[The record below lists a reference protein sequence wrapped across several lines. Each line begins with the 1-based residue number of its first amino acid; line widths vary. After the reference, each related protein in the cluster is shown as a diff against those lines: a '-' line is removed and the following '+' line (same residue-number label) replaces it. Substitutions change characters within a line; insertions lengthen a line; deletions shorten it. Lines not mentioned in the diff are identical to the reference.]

1 MKVLFLG
8 SPYFAVK
15 ILEKLLKSRHKVV
28 AVVTQSDKP
37 SGRGQ
42 KLMPTQVK
50 VFAKEKGIA
59 VYSFDKLSQHLDEI
73 EEIDYDIAVTAS
85 FGQIL
90 NEKFLSIAP
99 CINVHPS
106 LLPKYRG
113 ATPIQSALLSGDKVT
128 GVSIMKVVR
137 AVDAGDVIAQKQVK
151 IEEDDDYTTLQEKLA
166 DVGGDMLVEVLDL
179 FALGQVKTFKQD
191 DDKATF
197 CRKLEKSDAFLDLN
211 KTASEIVNQSRAL
224 CEMGVFLLV
233 DGQRLKV
240 AQIKNVSKDFQ
251 NLKIGEVAP
260 VKGRIIF
267 GCSDGA
273 VEIGKCLS
281 KNGKMVPAKDF
292 LNGFS
297 FEGKKIN

>member
-1 MKVLFLG
+1 MKILFLG

-15 ILEKLLKSRHKVV
+15 ILKRLLQSSHNVV

-50 VFAKEKGIA
+50 QFATEKGIP

-73 EEIDYDIAVTAS
+73 EKIDYDIAVTAS

-128 GVSIMKVVR
+128 GVSIMEVVR

-240 AQIKNVSKDFQ
+240 SEVKNVSKDFQ

-260 VKGRIIF
+260 VKGRIIL

>member
-1 MKVLFLG
+1 MKILFLG

-15 ILEKLLKSRHKVV
+15 ILKRLLQSSHNVV

-50 VFAKEKGIA
+50 QFATEKGIP

-73 EEIDYDIAVTAS
+73 EKIDYDIAVTAS

-128 GVSIMKVVR
+128 GVSIMEVVR

-151 IEEDDDYTTLQEKLA
+151 IEEDDDYTTLQDKLA

-240 AQIKNVSKDFQ
+240 GSIKDVSKDFQ
-251 NLKIGEVAP
+251 ELNIGEMAP

-267 GCSDGA
+267 GCKDGA
-273 VEIGKCLS
+273 VEIGQCLS

>member
-15 ILEKLLKSRHKVV
+15 ILKRLLQSSHNVV

-50 VFAKEKGIA
+50 QFATEKGIP

-137 AVDAGDVIAQKQVK
+137 AVDAGDVIAQKQ
-151 IEEDDDYTTLQEKLA
+151 IEIEDEDDYISLQDKLA
-166 DVGGDMLVEVLDL
+166 SIGGDLLVEVLDL
-179 FALGQVKTFKQD
+179 FEKGQVKAVGQEES
-191 DDKATF
+191 KATF

-224 CEMGVFLLV
+224 CQMGVFILV

-240 AQIKNVSKDFQ
+240 GSIKDVSKDFQ
-251 NLKIGEVAP
+251 ELNIGEAAP
-260 VKGRIIF
+260 VKGRIIL

>member
-1 MKVLFLG
+1 MKILFLG

-15 ILEKLLKSRHKVV
+15 ILKRLLQSSHNVV

-50 VFAKEKGIA
+50 QFATEKGIP

-73 EEIDYDIAVTAS
+73 EKIDYDIAVTAS

-128 GVSIMKVVR
+128 GVSIMEVVR

-179 FALGQVKTFKQD
+179 FEKGQVKTFKQD

-240 AQIKNVSKDFQ
+240 SEIKNVSKDFQ

-260 VKGRIIF
+260 VKGRIIL

>member
-240 AQIKNVSKDFQ
+240 SEVKNVSKDFQ

-260 VKGRIIF
+260 VKGRIIL

>member
-15 ILEKLLKSRHKVV
+15 ILKRLLQSSHNVV

-50 VFAKEKGIA
+50 QFATEKGIP
-59 VYSFDKLSQHLDEI
+59 VISFDKLSQHLDEI
-73 EEIDYDIAVTAS
+73 EKIDYDIAVTAS

-137 AVDAGDVIAQKQVK
+137 AVDAGDVLAQKQVK

-166 DVGGDMLVEVLDL
+166 DVGGDLLVEVLDL

-224 CEMGVFLLV
+224 CEMGVFILV

-281 KNGKMVPAKDF
+281 KNGKMVPTKDF

>member
-1 MKVLFLG
+1 MKILFLG

-15 ILEKLLKSRHKVV
+15 ILKRLLQSSHNVV

-50 VFAKEKGIA
+50 QFATEKGIP
-59 VYSFDKLSQHLDEI
+59 VISFDKLSQHLDEI
-73 EEIDYDIAVTAS
+73 EKIDYDIAVTAS

-240 AQIKNVSKDFQ
+240 SEIKNVSKDFQ

-260 VKGRIIF
+260 VKGRIIL

>member
-1 MKVLFLG
+1 MKILFLG

-50 VFAKEKGIA
+50 VFAKEKGIP

-73 EEIDYDIAVTAS
+73 KKVDYDIAVTAS

-137 AVDAGDVIAQKQVK
+137 AVDAGDVIAQKQ
-151 IEEDDDYTTLQEKLA
+151 IEIEDEDDYISLQDKLA
-166 DVGGDMLVEVLDL
+166 SIGGDLLVEVLDL
-179 FALGQVKTFKQD
+179 FEKGQVKAVGQD
-191 DDKATF
+191 ESKATF
-197 CRKLEKSDAFLDLN
+197 CRKLEKGDGLLDFN
-211 KTASEIVNQSRAL
+211 KSACQLVNQSRAL
-224 CEMGVFLLV
+224 CQMGVFILV

-240 AQIKNVSKDFQ
+240 GSIKDVSKDFQ
-251 NLKIGEVAP
+251 GLNIGEMAP

-267 GCSDGA
+267 GCKDGA
-273 VEIGKCLS
+273 VEIGQCLS
-281 KNGKMVPAKDF
+281 KNGKMISAKDF

>member
-1 MKVLFLG
+1 MKILFLG

-15 ILEKLLKSRHKVV
+15 ILKRLLQSSHNVV

-50 VFAKEKGIA
+50 QFATEKGMP

-73 EEIDYDIAVTAS
+73 EKIDYDIAVTAS

-128 GVSIMKVVR
+128 GVSIMEVVR

-151 IEEDDDYTTLQEKLA
+151 IEEDDDYTTLQDKLA

-197 CRKLEKSDAFLDLN
+197 CRKVEKSDAFLDLN

-240 AQIKNVSKDFQ
+240 SQIKNVSKDFQ

-260 VKGRIIF
+260 VKGRIIL

>member
-1 MKVLFLG
+1 MKILFLG

-15 ILEKLLKSRHKVV
+15 ILKRLLQSSHNVV

-50 VFAKEKGIA
+50 QFATEKGIP

-73 EEIDYDIAVTAS
+73 EKIDYDIAVTAS

-179 FALGQVKTFKQD
+179 FEKGQVKTFKQD

-240 AQIKNVSKDFQ
+240 SEIKNVSKDFQ

-260 VKGRIIF
+260 VKGRIIL

>member
-15 ILEKLLKSRHKVV
+15 ILKRLLQSSHNVV

-50 VFAKEKGIA
+50 QFATEKGIP

-73 EEIDYDIAVTAS
+73 EKIDYDIAVTAS

-128 GVSIMKVVR
+128 GVSIMEVVR

-240 AQIKNVSKDFQ
+240 SEIKNVSKDFQ

>member
-15 ILEKLLKSRHKVV
+15 ILKRLLQSSHNVV

-50 VFAKEKGIA
+50 QFATEKGIP

-73 EEIDYDIAVTAS
+73 EKIDYDIAVTAS

-128 GVSIMKVVR
+128 GVSIMEVVR

-151 IEEDDDYTTLQEKLA
+151 IEEDDDYTTLQDKLA
-166 DVGGDMLVEVLDL
+166 DVGGDMLIEVLDL

-211 KTASEIVNQSRAL
+211 KTASEIANQSRAL
-224 CEMGVFLLV
+224 CEMGVFMLV

-260 VKGRIIF
+260 VKGRIIL

>member
-1 MKVLFLG
+1 MKILFLG

-73 EEIDYDIAVTAS
+73 EKIDYDIAVTAS

-224 CEMGVFLLV
+224 CQMGVFILV

-240 AQIKNVSKDFQ
+240 SEIKNVSKDFQ
-251 NLKIGEVAP
+251 NLKIGEIAP
-260 VKGRIIF
+260 VKGRIIL

>member
-15 ILEKLLKSRHKVV
+15 ILKRLLQSSHNVV

-50 VFAKEKGIA
+50 QFATEKGIP

-73 EEIDYDIAVTAS
+73 EKIDYDIAVTAS

-128 GVSIMKVVR
+128 GVSIMEVVR

-151 IEEDDDYTTLQEKLA
+151 IEEDDDYTTLQDKLA

-211 KTASEIVNQSRAL
+211 RTASEIVNQSRAL
-224 CEMGVFLLV
+224 CEMGVFILV

-240 AQIKNVSKDFQ
+240 SQIKNVSKDFQ

-260 VKGRIIF
+260 VKGKIIL

>member
-15 ILEKLLKSRHKVV
+15 ILKRLLQSSHNVV

-50 VFAKEKGIA
+50 QFATEKGIP

-73 EEIDYDIAVTAS
+73 EKIDYDIAVTAS

-113 ATPIQSALLSGDKVT
+113 ATPIQSSLLSGDKVT
-128 GVSIMKVVR
+128 GVSIMEVVR

-151 IEEDDDYTTLQEKLA
+151 IEEDDDYTTLQDKLA

-240 AQIKNVSKDFQ
+240 SEVKNVSKDFQ
-251 NLKIGEVAP
+251 ELNIGEMAP

-267 GCSDGA
+267 GCKDGA

>member
-1 MKVLFLG
+1 MKILFLG

-50 VFAKEKGIA
+50 VFAKEKGIP

-73 EEIDYDIAVTAS
+73 KKIDYDIAVTAS

-240 AQIKNVSKDFQ
+240 SEVKNVSKDFQ

-260 VKGRIIF
+260 VKGRIIL

>member
-15 ILEKLLKSRHKVV
+15 ILKRLLQSSHNVV

-50 VFAKEKGIA
+50 QFATEKGIP

-73 EEIDYDIAVTAS
+73 EKIDYDIAVTAS

-128 GVSIMKVVR
+128 GVSIMEVVR

-240 AQIKNVSKDFQ
+240 SEIKNVSKDFQ

-260 VKGRIIF
+260 VKGRIIL

>member
-15 ILEKLLKSRHKVV
+15 ILKRLLQSRHEVI

-50 VFAKEKGIA
+50 VFAKEKGIP

-73 EEIDYDIAVTAS
+73 EKIDYDIAVTAS

-113 ATPIQSALLSGDKVT
+113 ATPIQSALLSGDKVS

-137 AVDAGDVIAQKQVK
+137 AVDAGDVIAQKQ
-151 IEEDDDYTTLQEKLA
+151 IEIEDEDDYISLQDKLA
-166 DVGGDMLVEVLDL
+166 SIGGDLLVEVLDL
-179 FALGQVKTFKQD
+179 FEKGQVKAVGQD
-191 DDKATF
+191 ESKATF

-224 CEMGVFLLV
+224 CQMGVFILV

-240 AQIKNVSKDFQ
+240 GSIKDVSKDFQ
-251 NLKIGEVAP
+251 GLNIGEMAP

-267 GCSDGA
+267 GCKDGA
-273 VEIGKCLS
+273 VEIGQCLS
-281 KNGKMVPAKDF
+281 KNGKMISAKDF

>member
-50 VFAKEKGIA
+50 QFATEKGIP

-73 EEIDYDIAVTAS
+73 EKIDYDIAVTAS

-113 ATPIQSALLSGDKVT
+113 ATPIQSALLSGDKAT
-128 GVSIMKVVR
+128 GVSIMEVVR

-151 IEEDDDYTTLQEKLA
+151 IEEDDDYTTLQDKLA
-166 DVGGDMLVEVLDL
+166 DVGGDMLIEVLDL

-211 KTASEIVNQSRAL
+211 KTACEIVNQSRAL
-224 CEMGVFLLV
+224 CEMGVFMLV

-260 VKGRIIF
+260 VKGRIIL

>member
-15 ILEKLLKSRHKVV
+15 ILKRLLQSSHNVV

-50 VFAKEKGIA
+50 QFATEKGIP

-73 EEIDYDIAVTAS
+73 EKIDYDIAVTAS

-137 AVDAGDVIAQKQVK
+137 AVDAGDVLAQKQVK

-211 KTASEIVNQSRAL
+211 NTASEIVNQSRAL
-224 CEMGVFLLV
+224 CEMGVFILV

-240 AQIKNVSKDFQ
+240 AQIKNVGKDFQ

-260 VKGRIIF
+260 VKGRIIL

>member
-15 ILEKLLKSRHKVV
+15 ILKRLLQSSHNVV

-50 VFAKEKGIA
+50 QFATEKGIP

-73 EEIDYDIAVTAS
+73 EKIDYDIAVTAS

-128 GVSIMKVVR
+128 GVSIMEVVR

-197 CRKLEKSDAFLDLN
+197 CRKLEKSDAFLDFN

-224 CEMGVFLLV
+224 CEMGVFLIV

-240 AQIKNVSKDFQ
+240 SEVKNVSKDFQ

-260 VKGRIIF
+260 VKGRIIL

>member
-15 ILEKLLKSRHKVV
+15 ILKRLLQSSHNVV

-50 VFAKEKGIA
+50 QFATEKGIP

-73 EEIDYDIAVTAS
+73 EKIDYDIAVTAS

-128 GVSIMKVVR
+128 GVSIMEVVR

-151 IEEDDDYTTLQEKLA
+151 IEEDDDYTTLQDKLA

-240 AQIKNVSKDFQ
+240 SEVKNVSKDFQ

-260 VKGRIIF
+260 VKGRIIL

-281 KNGKMVPAKDF
+281 KNGKMVSAKDF

>member
-73 EEIDYDIAVTAS
+73 EKIDYDIAVTAS

-128 GVSIMKVVR
+128 GVSIMEVVR

-151 IEEDDDYTTLQEKLA
+151 IEEDDDYTTLQDKLA

-211 KTASEIVNQSRAL
+211 KTAFEIVNQSRAL

-240 AQIKNVSKDFQ
+240 SEVKNVSKDFQ

-260 VKGRIIF
+260 VKGRIIL

>member
-15 ILEKLLKSRHKVV
+15 ILKRLLQSSHNVV

-50 VFAKEKGIA
+50 QFATEKGIP

-73 EEIDYDIAVTAS
+73 EKIDYDIAVTAS

-128 GVSIMKVVR
+128 GVSIMEVVR

-224 CEMGVFLLV
+224 CEMGVFMLV

-240 AQIKNVSKDFQ
+240 SEVKNVSKDFQ

-260 VKGRIIF
+260 VKGRIIL

>member
-15 ILEKLLKSRHKVV
+15 ILKRLLQSSHNVV

-50 VFAKEKGIA
+50 QFATEKGIP

-73 EEIDYDIAVTAS
+73 EKIDYDIAVTAS

-128 GVSIMKVVR
+128 GVSIMEVVR

-151 IEEDDDYTTLQEKLA
+151 IEEDDDYTTLQDKLA

-191 DDKATF
+191 DDKAIF

-211 KTASEIVNQSRAL
+211 RTASEIVNQSRAL
-224 CEMGVFLLV
+224 CEMGVFILV

-260 VKGRIIF
+260 VKGRIIL

>member
-15 ILEKLLKSRHKVV
+15 ILKRLLQSSHNVV

-50 VFAKEKGIA
+50 QFATEKGIP

-73 EEIDYDIAVTAS
+73 EKIDYDIAVTAS

-128 GVSIMKVVR
+128 GVSIMEVVR

-151 IEEDDDYTTLQEKLA
+151 IEEDDDYTTLQDKLA

-224 CEMGVFLLV
+224 CEMGVFMLV

-240 AQIKNVSKDFQ
+240 AQIKNVGKDFQ

-260 VKGRIIF
+260 VKGRIIL

-281 KNGKMVPAKDF
+281 KNGKMISAKDF

>member
-15 ILEKLLKSRHKVV
+15 ILKRLLQSSHNVV

-50 VFAKEKGIA
+50 QFATEKGIP

-73 EEIDYDIAVTAS
+73 EKIDYDIAVTAS

-128 GVSIMKVVR
+128 GVSIMEVVR

-151 IEEDDDYTTLQEKLA
+151 IEEDDDYTTLQDKLA

-211 KTASEIVNQSRAL
+211 NTASEIVNQSRAL
-224 CEMGVFLLV
+224 CEMGVFILV

-240 AQIKNVSKDFQ
+240 AQIKNVGKDFQ

-260 VKGRIIF
+260 VKGRIIL

>member
-1 MKVLFLG
+1 MKILFLG

-15 ILEKLLKSRHKVV
+15 ILKRLLQSSHNVV

-50 VFAKEKGIA
+50 QFATEKGIP
-59 VYSFDKLSQHLDEI
+59 VISFDKLSQHLDEI
-73 EEIDYDIAVTAS
+73 EKIDYDIAVTAS

-179 FALGQVKTFKQD
+179 FEKGQVKTFKQD

-240 AQIKNVSKDFQ
+240 SEIKNVSKDFQ

-260 VKGRIIF
+260 VKGRIIL

>member
-15 ILEKLLKSRHKVV
+15 ILKRLLQSSHNVV

-50 VFAKEKGIA
+50 QFATEKGIP

-73 EEIDYDIAVTAS
+73 EKIDYDIAVTAS

-90 NEKFLSIAP
+90 NEKFLSLAP

-137 AVDAGDVIAQKQVK
+137 AVDAGDVLAQKQVK

-197 CRKLEKSDAFLDLN
+197 CRKLEKSVAFLDLN
-211 KTASEIVNQSRAL
+211 NTASEIVKQSRAL
-224 CEMGVFLLV
+224 CEMGVFILV

-240 AQIKNVSKDFQ
+240 AQIKNVGKDFQ

-260 VKGRIIF
+260 VKGRIIL

>member
-1 MKVLFLG
+1 MKILFLG

-50 VFAKEKGIA
+50 VFAKEKGIP

-73 EEIDYDIAVTAS
+73 KKIDYDIAVTAS

-137 AVDAGDVIAQKQVK
+137 AVDAGDVIAQKQ
-151 IEEDDDYTTLQEKLA
+151 IEIEDEDDYISLQDKLA
-166 DVGGDMLVEVLDL
+166 SIGGDLLVEVLDL
-179 FALGQVKTFKQD
+179 FEKGQVKAVGQD
-191 DDKATF
+191 ESKATF
-197 CRKLEKSDAFLDLN
+197 CRKLEKGDGLLDFN
-211 KTASEIVNQSRAL
+211 KTACQLVNQSRAL
-224 CEMGVFLLV
+224 CQMGVFILI

-240 AQIKNVSKDFQ
+240 AEIKNVSKDFQ
-251 NLKIGEVAP
+251 NLEIGEVAP

-267 GCSDGA
+267 GCKDGA
-273 VEIGKCLS
+273 VEIGQCLS
-281 KNGKMVPAKDF
+281 KNGKMISAKDF

>member
-1 MKVLFLG
+1 MKILFLG

-15 ILEKLLKSRHKVV
+15 ILKRLLQSSHNVV

-50 VFAKEKGIA
+50 QFATEKGIP
-59 VYSFDKLSQHLDEI
+59 VISFDKLSQHLDEI
-73 EEIDYDIAVTAS
+73 EKIDYDIAVTAS

-179 FALGQVKTFKQD
+179 FEKGQVKTFKQD

-211 KTASEIVNQSRAL
+211 NTASEIVNQSRAL
-224 CEMGVFLLV
+224 CEMGVFILV

-240 AQIKNVSKDFQ
+240 AQIKNVGKDFQ

-260 VKGRIIF
+260 VKGRIIL

>member
-15 ILEKLLKSRHKVV
+15 ILKRLLQSSHNVV

-50 VFAKEKGIA
+50 QFATEKGIP

-73 EEIDYDIAVTAS
+73 EKIDYDIAVTAS

-128 GVSIMKVVR
+128 GVSIMEVVR

-240 AQIKNVSKDFQ
+240 SEVKNVSKDFQ

-260 VKGRIIF
+260 VKGRIIL

-281 KNGKMVPAKDF
+281 KNGKMVPVKDF

>member
-1 MKVLFLG
+1 MKILFLG

-73 EEIDYDIAVTAS
+73 EKIDYDIAVTAS

-137 AVDAGDVIAQKQVK
+137 AVDAGDVIAQKQ
-151 IEEDDDYTTLQEKLA
+151 IEIEDEDDYISLQDKLA
-166 DVGGDMLVEVLDL
+166 DVGGDLLVEVLDL
-179 FALGQVKTFKQD
+179 FEKGQVQAVGQD
-191 DDKATF
+191 ESKATF
-197 CRKLEKSDAFLDLN
+197 CRKLEKGDGLLDFN
-211 KTASEIVNQSRAL
+211 KSACQLVNQSRAL
-224 CEMGVFLLV
+224 CQMGVFILV

-240 AQIKNVSKDFQ
+240 GSIKDVSKDFQ
-251 NLKIGEVAP
+251 GLNIGEMAS

-267 GCSDGA
+267 GCKDGA
-273 VEIGKCLS
+273 VEIGQCLS
-281 KNGKMVPAKDF
+281 KNGKMISAKDF

>member
-1 MKVLFLG
+1 MKILFLG

-15 ILEKLLKSRHKVV
+15 ILKRLLQSSHNVV

-50 VFAKEKGIA
+50 QFATEKGIP

-73 EEIDYDIAVTAS
+73 EKIDYDIAVTAS

-128 GVSIMKVVR
+128 GVSIMEVVR

-151 IEEDDDYTTLQEKLA
+151 IEEDDDYTTLQDKLA

-240 AQIKNVSKDFQ
+240 GSIKDVSKDFQ
-251 NLKIGEVAP
+251 ELNIGEMVP

-267 GCSDGA
+267 GCKDGA
-273 VEIGKCLS
+273 VEIGQCLS

>member
-1 MKVLFLG
+1 MKILFLG

-59 VYSFDKLSQHLDEI
+59 AYSFDKLSQHLDEI
-73 EEIDYDIAVTAS
+73 EKIDYDIAVTAS

-240 AQIKNVSKDFQ
+240 SEVKNVSKDFQ

-260 VKGRIIF
+260 VKGRIIL

>member
-1 MKVLFLG
+1 MKILFLG

-15 ILEKLLKSRHKVV
+15 ILKRLLQSSHNVV

-50 VFAKEKGIA
+50 QFATEKGIP

-73 EEIDYDIAVTAS
+73 EKIDYDIAVTAS

-128 GVSIMKVVR
+128 GVSIMEVVR

-151 IEEDDDYTTLQEKLA
+151 IEEDDDYTTLQDKLA

-197 CRKLEKSDAFLDLN
+197 CRKVEKSDAFLDLN

-240 AQIKNVSKDFQ
+240 SEVKNVSKDFQ

-260 VKGRIIF
+260 VKGRIIL

>member
-15 ILEKLLKSRHKVV
+15 ILKRLLQSSHNVV

-50 VFAKEKGIA
+50 QFATEKGIP

-73 EEIDYDIAVTAS
+73 EKIDYDIAVTAS

-128 GVSIMKVVR
+128 GVSIMEVVR

-211 KTASEIVNQSRAL
+211 KTAFEIVNQSRAL

-240 AQIKNVSKDFQ
+240 SEAKNVSKDFQ

-260 VKGRIIF
+260 VKGRII
-267 GCSDGA
+267 
-273 VEIGKCLS
+273 L
-281 KNGKMVPAKDF
+281 
-292 LNGFS
+292 
-297 FEGKKIN
+297 

>member
-1 MKVLFLG
+1 MKILFLG

-73 EEIDYDIAVTAS
+73 KKIDYDIAVTAS

-128 GVSIMKVVR
+128 GVSIMEVVR

-240 AQIKNVSKDFQ
+240 SEVKNVSKDFQ

-260 VKGRIIF
+260 VKGRIIL